1 MADKIAKAKE
11 FLKDPAKVEQFLQR
25 CWAVADKE
33 KKGYITFP
41 EFEQNCKALV
51 GTTANP
57 TAEGREKIR
66 KLVDP
71 QNTNKVTYEA
81 FKKAVNIV
89 IEELKKQGKL

>member
-11 FLKDPAKVEQFLQR
+11 FLKDPAKVEQFLQG

-41 EFEQNCKALV
+41 EFEKNCKALV
-51 GTTANP
+51 GTTKEP
-57 TAEGREKIR
+57 TAEEREKVR

-81 FKKAVNIV
+81 FKKAVNIG

>member
-1 MADKIAKAKE
+1 MADKAQRIKE
-11 FLKDPAKVEQFLQR
+11 GLKDPAKVENFCKF
-25 CWAVADKE
+25 CWGVADKD
-33 KKGYITFP
+33 KKGYISFD
-41 EFEQNCKALV
+41 EFEQNCKALLN
-51 GTTANP
+51 TTANP

-81 FKKAVNIV
+81 FKKTVNIV

>member
-41 EFEQNCKALV
+41 EFEQNCKALL
-51 GTTANP
+51 GTTKEP

-66 KLVDP
+66 KFVDP
-71 QNTNKVTYEA
+71 QHTNKVTYEA
-81 FKKAVNIV
+81 FKNFVFNGV
-89 IEELKKQGKL
+89 DELKKAGKI

>member
-1 MADKIAKAKE
+1 MADKAQKIKE
-11 FLKDPAKVEQFLQR
+11 GLKDPAKVENFCKF
-25 CWAVADKE
+25 CWGVADKE
-33 KKGYITFP
+33 KKGYITFD

>member
-1 MADKIAKAKE
+1 MADRAQKIKE
-11 FLKDPAKVEQFLQR
+11 GLKDPAKVENFCKF
-25 CWAVADKE
+25 CWGVADKD
-33 KKGYITFP
+33 KKGYISFE
-41 EFEQNCKALV
+41 EFEKNCKALV
-51 GTTANP
+51 GTTKEP
-57 TAEGREKIR
+57 TAEEREKLR

>member
-1 MADKIAKAKE
+1 MADKAQRIKE
-11 FLKDPAKVEQFLQR
+11 GLKDPAKVENFCKF
-25 CWAVADKE
+25 CWGVADKE
-33 KKGYITFP
+33 KKGYITFD

-71 QNTNKVTYEA
+71 QNTNKVTYEV
-81 FKKAVNIV
+81 FKNFVFTGVDQLKKA
-89 IEELKKQGKL
+89 GKI

>member
-1 MADKIAKAKE
+1 MADRAQKIKE
-11 FLKDPAKVEQFLQR
+11 GLKDPAKVENFCKF
-25 CWAVADKE
+25 CWGVADKD
-33 KKGYITFP
+33 KKGYISFD
-41 EFEQNCKALV
+41 EFEQNCKALLN
-51 GTTANP
+51 TTANP

-81 FKKAVNIV
+81 FKKTVNIV

>member
-1 MADKIAKAKE
+1 MADRAQKIKE
-11 FLKDPAKVEQFLQR
+11 GLKDPAKVENFCKF
-25 CWAVADKE
+25 CWGVADKD
-33 KKGYITFP
+33 KKGYITFD
-41 EFEQNCKALV
+41 EFEQNCKALLN
-51 GTTANP
+51 TTKEP

>member
-11 FLKDPAKVEQFLQR
+11 FLKDPAKVEQFLQG

-41 EFEQNCKALV
+41 EFEKNCKALV
-51 GTTANP
+51 GTTKEP
-57 TAEGREKIR
+57 TAEEREKIR

-81 FKKAVNIV
+81 FKNFVFTGV
-89 IEELKKQGKL
+89 DELKKAGKI